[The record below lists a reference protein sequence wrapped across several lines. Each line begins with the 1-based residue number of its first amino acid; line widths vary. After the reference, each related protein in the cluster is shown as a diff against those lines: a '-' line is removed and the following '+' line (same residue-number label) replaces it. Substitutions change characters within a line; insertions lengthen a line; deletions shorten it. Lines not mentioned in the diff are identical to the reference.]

1 MKFPRAQAM
10 EAGCD
15 GFRLQPIST
24 RALPQILSDVVDR
37 GKRDEP

>member
-15 GFRLQPIST
+15 RDLLKPIST

-37 GKRDEP
+37 GTRDEP